1 MATNNLPEYQRKI
14 DRRALSE
21 ADYFLTLMN
30 AAVNREMLTAGE
42 EIEIKRGCGE
52 LLAFLTERYTDGMS
66 SKTFII
72 PIPSIRNKNKKSN
85 QK

>member
-52 LLAFLTERYTDGMS
+52 LTRTA
-66 SKTFII
+66 
-72 PIPSIRNKNKKSN
+72 
-85 QK
+85 